1 MVPYGNF
8 FKLKALGKIMSK
20 GVIKLKNGSTIAVD
34 TDLPE
39 EEKLKTCS
47 TKLLKIWY

>member
-1 MVPYGNF
+1 M
-8 FKLKALGKIMSK
+8 GKFI
-20 GVIKLKNGSTIAVD
+20 IKFENGCTIHGD

-39 EEKLKTCS
+39 EEKLKGCS